1 MDLGTT
7 PLLKHRDTE
16 TIPRAACC
24 SKEEERENR
33 QCRRATSMH
42 THTHTHS
49 CHTGARREKETK
61 SKFQA
66 ASRRL
71 YPPGPA
77 GQNGFAHRAQKIHLH
92 TLCLTIIIIQK
103 GLLFIWLPSSTQ
115 SWCISQ
121 GLSDLA
127 SPQLCSTT
135 TSCLIPAPSIGI
147 IRRRRS
153 PHSTLISFSTRS
165 PCRIN

>member
-7 PLLKHRDTE
+7 PLLKP
-16 TIPRAACC
+16 IPRLFRGQCVAQRRT
-24 SKEEERENR
+24 SRKIGNVEEPPSL
-33 QCRRATSMH
+33 CIH
-42 THTHTHS
+42 THTRATL
-49 CHTGARREKETK
+49 GPGERKRQM
-61 SKFQA
+61 SKFQT

-71 YPPGPA
+71 YPPGLA
-77 GQNGFAHRAQKIHLH
+77 GQNGFAHRAQKIHLPMS
-92 TLCLTIIIIQK
+92 CLTIIIIQK

-127 SPQLCSTT
+127 SPKLCSTT
-135 TSCLIPAPSIGI
+135 SSRLVPAPSVGI
-147 IRRRRS
+147 IQQRRS

>member
-1 MDLGTT
+1 MALHSYKNTG
-7 PLLKHRDTE
+7 
-16 TIPRAACC
+16 IPRLFRGQRIAQRRR
-24 SKEEERENR
+24 SVKIGNVEELRSL
-33 QCRRATSMH
+33 CIH
-42 THTHTHS
+42 TDTHS
-49 CHTGARREKETK
+49 CHTGAWRKKETM

-71 YPPGPA
+71 YPPGLA

-92 TLCLTIIIIQK
+92 MSCLTIIIIQK
-103 GLLFIWLPSSTQ
+103 GLLFIWLPSYTQ

-135 TSCLIPAPSIGI
+135 SSRLIPAPSVGI

>member
-1 MDLGTT
+1 MLKSH
-7 PLLKHRDTE
+7 LLYVYTHTLV
-16 TIPRAACC
+16 PHWGL
-24 SKEEERENR
+24 ERER
-33 QCRRATSMH
+33 DKVYISDSQQEALSSRPCWAERLCPQGPKRSIYTS
-42 THTHTHS
+42 
-49 CHTGARREKETK
+49 
-61 SKFQA
+61 
-66 ASRRL
+66 
-71 YPPGPA
+71 
-77 GQNGFAHRAQKIHLH
+77 
-92 TLCLTIIIIQK
+92 CLTIIIIQK

-135 TSCLIPAPSIGI
+135 SSRLVPAPSARI

-165 PCRIN
+165 PCRINWFHFVWLWQPCLLCNEM